1 MKRMGLLICF
11 LFVLCNVSACQSEKD
26 HSTAPKEIRNDSGL
40 QIRQWYDSE
49 GVLREEGIYPDN
61 EWENPELPFVHDC
74 VPNAETAI
82 QVTEVYLK
90 SFQSQHLLRDLSL
103 VAVTFDTEDR
113 VWVVTYA
120 EEPNYPGACLS
131 FAVRQDTGEVIKMWA
146 GE

>member
-1 MKRMGLLICF
+1 MKKIGIICACILL
-11 LFVLCNVSACQSEKD
+11 LNLCACKSEKD
-26 HSTAPKEIRNDSGL
+26 YPTVPKEIWNDTGL
-40 QIRQWYDSE
+40 HIKQWYDSN
-49 GVLREEGIYPDN
+49 GILREEGIYPNN
-61 EWENPELPFVHDC
+61 EWENPELTFVRDC

-90 SFQSQHLLRDLSL
+90 SFQSQHLWPDLSL
-103 VAVTFDTEDR
+103 VVVTFDTEDR
-113 VWVVTYA
+113 VWVVTYS

>member
-1 MKRMGLLICF
+1 MKKIGIICACILL
-11 LFVLCNVSACQSEKD
+11 LNLCACKSEKD
-26 HSTAPKEIRNDSGL
+26 YPTAPKEIWNDTGL
-40 QIRQWYDSE
+40 HIKQWYDSN
-49 GVLREEGIYPDN
+49 GILREEGIYPNN

-90 SFQSQHLLRDLSL
+90 SFQSQHLWPDLSL
-103 VAVTFDTEDR
+103 VVVTFDTEDR